1 MCVGEQ
7 PDVLVIFK
15 ARHAKA
21 RALGLE
27 VVAWLEAQG
36 LAARLCEAGGDA
48 RCKAGADLADDG
60 LPRPGR
66 CVIVLGGDGTIL
78 GVARR
83 FAFSGIPLFGINFGR
98 VGFLT
103 NADPANWQER
113 LETALAPG
121 TPARSC
127 LALRWQVMR
136 GGSLVGEGVAV
147 NDVVVGRGALARLM
161 GLGVTVD
168 GSPMGVLRCD
178 GLVCCSPVGSSGY
191 SASAGGSIIFPGM
204 DAIGLTPI
212 CPCAGAV
219 APLVL
224 PGGTVCRVSVGA
236 STEAWLTVDGQE
248 GLLLQGGDEVLVSGA
263 PDGVRFLGGV
273 RFFEKLR
280 VRGFALDADG
290 CGEEGAAAPPAPQV
304 PGAPAARREGE

>member
-7 PDVLVIFK
+7 PDVLVVFK

-21 RALGLE
+21 RALGRE
-27 VVAWLEAQG
+27 VVAWLEARG
-36 LAARLCEAGGDA
+36 LVARLCESGGA
-48 RCKAGADLADDG
+48 RCEAGADLADDR

-78 GVARR
+78 GVARH

-103 NADPANWQER
+103 TADPANWQER
-113 LETALAPG
+113 LEMALAPG
-121 TPARSC
+121 TPAHSC
-127 LALRWQVMR
+127 LALRWEVMR
-136 GGSLVGEGVAV
+136 DGRQFSTGVAV

-168 GSPMGVLRCD
+168 GRPMGVLRCD
-178 GLVCCSPVGSSGY
+178 GLVCSSPVGSSGY
-191 SASAGGSIIFPGM
+191 SASAGGPIIFPGM

-212 CPCAGAV
+212 CPCAGGV
-219 APLVL
+219 APLML
-224 PGGTVCRVSVGA
+224 PGATVCRVSVGA
-236 STEAWLTVDGQE
+236 ATEAWLTVDGQE

-280 VRGFALDADG
+280 VRGFALDADV
-290 CGEEGAAAPPAPQV
+290 CQGE
-304 PGAPAARREGE
+304 